1 MPVWEI
7 RGEQRS
13 WAMLRID
20 TDIGLAL
27 RRYRISANLNQAE
40 IARSLGVSQSRVS
53 RWESGR
59 EKPRARNLE
68 MLKTLVWGRHD
79 PLLDALVHQVR
90 ESMSPLVLVD
100 GRLEIIAASR
110 FLRLTGGPM
119 SQFGAVLERR
129 WNPGIGKLAQDFR
142 ACAQDGAIAARLV
155 MPFSH
160 DGEAWVCTARLTCCP
175 IGPRLY
181 GMGEMSFARNKSGEA
196 VLPRIVAIR
205 AEH

>member
-1 MPVWEI
+1 HHHLFLPQITIHRCCGLLMPVWED

-40 IARSLGVSQSRVS
+40 IAQSLGVSQSRVS
-53 RWESGR
+53 RGECGR
-59 EKPRARNLE
+59 EMPRARTPKIL
-68 MLKTLVWGRHD
+68 LTPVWGRRV
-79 PLLDALVHQVR
+79 PSRDALVQQTR
-90 ESMSPLVLVD
+90 ESMSARGLVA

-110 FLRLTGGPM
+110 FLRLAGGPM

-142 ACAQDGAIAARLV
+142 
-155 MPFSH
+155 
-160 DGEAWVCTARLTCCP
+160 
-175 IGPRLY
+175 
-181 GMGEMSFARNKSGEA
+181 
-196 VLPRIVAIR
+196 
-205 AEH
+205 